1 MSQALGHFS
10 AAFYYHQ
17 GKLVLTLQK
26 VGTYPLPQDRGLG
39 CEQRQQQRA
48 LHNQGQKPKQFRF
61 PHLYF
66 WFGLVWFSGFSTWL
80 LSRSF
85 CF

>member
-10 AAFYYHQ
+10 AVFYHQ

-26 VGTYPLPQDRGLG
+26 VGTYFLPEDRGVG
-39 CEQRQQQRA
+39 CEQQQRREPCITKER
-48 LHNQGQKPKQFRF
+48 NPSSFVS

-66 WFGLVWFSGFSTWL
+66 CFGLFFWVFHLVAFS
-80 LSRSF
+80 
-85 CF
+85 